1 MDAAAAFRAG
11 VESRDLD
18 AMTATLA
25 EDVVFH
31 SPITFKGFEGRD
43 TVRVVL
49 GAVLEVFKDFRY
61 TDEVAGD
68 GVHGLVFR
76 ASVDGRDVEG
86 IDLLRPDADG
96 RIVDFTVMVRPYSA
110 ATALRDAMGR
120 QLGMTGA

>member
-11 VESRDLD
+11 VEARDLD

-43 TVRVVL
+43 TVRMVL
-49 GAVLEVFKDFRY
+49 GAVLEVFQDFRY

-68 GVHGLVFR
+68 GLHGLVFR
-76 ASVDGRDVEG
+76 ASVDGKDVEG

-96 RIVDFTVMVRPYSA
+96 QIADFTVMVRPYSA

-120 QLGMTGA
+120 QLGVGG